1 MLNLPAFGG
10 NVLGMKTAAAGT
22 AFVHLVPPPPANK
35 RGYTRILQFG
45 YTAGNTAHNVGVML
59 ALGSTTTSAAS
70 NVNTNTLT
78 LTADPG
84 PTGNG
89 IAANDYIA
97 VEHSDGTVLP
107 YTVSAWNSTSKVL
120 TINSNLAAAVANAAT
135 LWDFGVVADADP
147 LTGVAHKQ
155 FPTTVNATVTRTFA
169 TGIKSHTT
177 RAPILI
183 YSPNATGAGV
193 LDAVEYAYTVE

>member
-10 NVLGMKTAAAGT
+10 NVLGLKTAAAGT
-22 AFVHLVPPPPANK
+22 AFAHLVPPPTTLK

-107 YTVSAWNSTSKVL
+107 YTVSAWNSSV
-120 TINSNLAAAVANAAT
+120 
-135 LWDFGVVADADP
+135 
-147 LTGVAHKQ
+147 
-155 FPTTVNATVTRTFA
+155 
-169 TGIKSHTT
+169 
-177 RAPILI
+177 
-183 YSPNATGAGV
+183 GAGSRTV
-193 LDAVEYAYTVE
+193 CGRGPSVASCPSPFCVPQRRTMLAFSSFARSPSSVYRPTATQPRCKTTMRMSFSMMLTPLSSGPTWPRGRAVSRRHVR